1 MTRLQRLSAEL
12 GERRRR
18 LLDLEGLDGT
28 APADRKAEAEALRSQ
43 IADLQGRWDSEHAA
57 EGEAEAAGARHARQR
72 HRRGRRGSGAAR
84 AREPGRL
91 PHPGESAGAAV
102 AGGAAELNAALGVP
116 IAGAGGGVA
125 VPYAALLGPEHEGVR
140 GGMRSP
146 RAAFTDTGDHD
157 GPALNRP
164 ILQRLFGTGILDQL
178 GVRIDAVPTGRA
190 EWPIITSG
198 TTVGAV
204 AEGTAAGAA
213 VAAAFTLATLT
224 PKKLTGRFEF
234 THEMSR
240 DQCRSS
246 RWRSVATWRTPSP
259 RR

>member
-1 MTRLQRLSAEL
+1 M
-12 GERRRR
+12 
-18 LLDLEGLDGT
+18 
-28 APADRKAEAEALRSQ
+28 
-43 IADLQGRWDSEHAA
+43 
-57 EGEAEAAGARHARQR
+57 
-72 HRRGRRGSGAAR
+72 
-84 AREPGRL
+84 
-91 PHPGESAGAAV
+91 
-102 AGGAAELNAALGVP
+102 P

-157 GPALNRP
+157 GPAAQSARSCSACSGP
-164 ILQRLFGTGILDQL
+164 ESSTSSAS
-178 GVRIDAVPTGRA
+178 RIDAVPTGRA

-234 THEMSR
+234 THEMAASVPQLETALRR
-240 DQCRSS
+240 DLADSITAQMSAAIITGNGTAPNVRGFNSAITEPGNAGAVADYEDYAGFHALAVDGIHAS
-246 RWRSVATWRTPSP
+246 METEVQSVVPPDVYQHAASVYQSGSAASP
-259 RR
+259 GARP